1 MKLLLAHSF
10 SYRAKSYFRL
20 NGFAS
25 DQRRLGQTL
34 ISWTPQRSGNEVTSK
49 SFVTVLRSR
58 HTYQKR
64 RVVNPHTLD
73 DKKWAMGLKVSS
85 PWPVHHSVK
94 PIPYTA
100 IVAFKRGRQ
109 AMRRERKLERKV
121 VISGLKLCVTSVL
134 KRTLQKTTINEKGD
148 YKWYTDD
155 HLNRVKSTN

>member
-1 MKLLLAHSF
+1 MKLFLAHSF
-10 SYRAKSYFRL
+10 SYRTKSYFRL

-25 DQRRLGQTL
+25 DQRQLCQTL
-34 ISWTPQRSGNEVTSK
+34 ISWTPQRSGKEATSK
-49 SFVTVLRSR
+49 SLPSFVTVLRSR

-73 DKKWAMGLKVSS
+73 DKKWAMGLKISS

-109 AMRRERKLERKV
+109 AVRRERKLERKV
-121 VISGLKLCVTSVL
+121 VISGLKFYVTSVL
-134 KRTLQKTTINEKGD
+134 KRTLQKITIKLEGRLQVI
-148 YKWYTDD
+148 Y
-155 HLNRVKSTN
+155 

>member
-1 MKLLLAHSF
+1 MAS
-10 SYRAKSYFRL
+10 RQT
-20 NGFAS
+20 NG
-25 DQRRLGQTL
+25 RLGQTL

-148 YKWYTDD
+148 YK
-155 HLNRVKSTN
+155 